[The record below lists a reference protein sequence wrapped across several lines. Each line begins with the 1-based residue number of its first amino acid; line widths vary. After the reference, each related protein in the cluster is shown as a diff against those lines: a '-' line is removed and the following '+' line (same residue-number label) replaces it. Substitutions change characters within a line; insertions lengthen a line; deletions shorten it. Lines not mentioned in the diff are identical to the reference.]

1 MKKILVTGA
10 KGFLASRFI
19 AYYKDTFDIT
29 AVGRDTF
36 DLTDES
42 AVMAHFSGRS
52 YDYVFHF
59 AALSDTGYC
68 EKHPEETYRVNTLAT
83 TYIAKACALHNA
95 TLIFA
100 SSDQVYN
107 GNLEAGPY
115 TEAIRPCP
123 NTVYARAKLAAEESI
138 QVHLTNYYILRLPWL
153 FGLPERFKKTNT
165 NILTNIQKALI
176 THTPLTLPTQD
187 YRSLTYVYDIIENLI
202 KLLDLPFG
210 VYNYGSE
217 NNEEP
222 TYAIGKFVVEA
233 LCGDVHCLLPNH
245 TFTRDLRI
253 ANTKLQ
259 HYGIHFPTT
268 KESILKCLSE
278 YGLAN

>member
-83 TYIAKACALHNA
+83 TYIAKACALHNT

-100 SSDQVYN
+100 STDQVYH
-107 GNLEAGPY
+107 GN
-115 TEAIRPCP
+115 
-123 NTVYARAKLAAEESI
+123 
-138 QVHLTNYYILRLPWL
+138 
-153 FGLPERFKKTNT
+153 
-165 NILTNIQKALI
+165 
-176 THTPLTLPTQD
+176 
-187 YRSLTYVYDIIENLI
+187 
-202 KLLDLPFG
+202 
-210 VYNYGSE
+210 
-217 NNEEP
+217 
-222 TYAIGKFVVEA
+222 
-233 LCGDVHCLLPNH
+233 
-245 TFTRDLRI
+245 
-253 ANTKLQ
+253 
-259 HYGIHFPTT
+259 
-268 KESILKCLSE
+268 
-278 YGLAN
+278 